1 MNPFFIG
8 GFNMK
13 EASRFFNFQMP
24 YKKYAEL
31 EEISK
36 QNDCSIA
43 EIVRQ
48 AINLLLDKLNS
59 SRRSTK

>member
-1 MNPFFIG
+1 
-8 GFNMK
+8 MK

-31 EEISK
+31 EAISK

-43 EIVRQ
+43 EVVRQ

-59 SRRSTK
+59 SSERRDG

>member
-1 MNPFFIG
+1 MREPC
-8 GFNMK
+8 
-13 EASRFFNFQMP
+13 RFFNFQMP
-24 YKKYAEL
+24 YKKYEEL
-31 EEISK
+31 EAISK

-59 SRRSTK
+59 SSERGDG

>member
-1 MNPFFIG
+1 MREP
-8 GFNMK
+8 
-13 EASRFFNFQMP
+13 SRFFNFQMP

-31 EEISK
+31 EAISK

-48 AINLLLDKLNS
+48 AINLLLDKPNNTS
-59 SRRSTK
+59 ERRDDRKWL

>member
-1 MNPFFIG
+1 
-8 GFNMK
+8 MK

-31 EEISK
+31 EKISK

-43 EIVRQ
+43 EIVRE
-48 AINLLLDKLNS
+48 AINLLLDKISN
-59 SRRSTK
+59 SRRSVK